1 MDKIINIL
9 LILVILV
16 VGFVFINN
24 NRKEVG
30 YQKMKPAE
38 AKEILE
44 SNKKAVLLDVRTPE
58 EYREG
63 HIKGSKLIPLDV
75 LAQKV
80 EGAIKDKDTTV
91 IIYCRSG
98 NRSRTAA
105 NSLLRMGY
113 KNVHDLGGI
122 ISWPYG
128 ITR

>member
-44 SNKKAVLLDVRTPE
+44 SNKKAVLFHFSVDGFVFL
-58 EYREG
+58 
-63 HIKGSKLIPLDV
+63 
-75 LAQKV
+75 
-80 EGAIKDKDTTV
+80 
-91 IIYCRSG
+91 
-98 NRSRTAA
+98 
-105 NSLLRMGY
+105 
-113 KNVHDLGGI
+113 
-122 ISWPYG
+122 
-128 ITR
+128 